1 MDVHTRHSPSP
12 TENGDLP
19 QVDAKDSSSPVDELP
34 EPSLPNGILSRMTNL
49 ILDAAGICQISA
61 WRAGRSS
68 GRHEGYREGW
78 NAGQI
83 SGVSAG
89 DEAGHSRGL
98 REGHESGHEKG
109 RALGYDEG
117 RAAGLETGYK
127 TGFDEGKLVIE
138 LQPGPA
144 PKIDAPG
151 VREDVLFKNW
161 RFPITDELEQKIR
174 SDVKARLPNQPPS
187 VDQWKMILSRTPT
200 TSVVAGAG
208 SGKST
213 TMVLRLLVL
222 RHYLGIDF
230 SNLTVV
236 TFTVESKKDFANK
249 VREVFKLWG
258 YDISHDDSLKIVRT
272 FHSRILS
279 FARCLPGMASVQPFE
294 FLEKD
299 GSTKEKGSV
308 FQVKMG
314 EPQLELMNNCYMR
327 LYDNNPEFKAL
338 IGKLYRHA
346 LAMEKIN
353 ADSPD
358 ALKAQ
363 RQARDLAK
371 ADEDICDTLE
381 RLWRGAGKWPIDG
394 IEPSRKVVQLLGHD
408 FQVNGYI
415 PELDAF
421 VILGVDKSES
431 QDLKAKEGRFPYL
444 NTDVKNKR
452 ILFQAHCSRPVIY
465 LKSYVDSAS
474 SIEAIKSLV
483 NTCPKFTYKIEGDI
497 SPQYITEAFYS
508 AASYMENLGLDV
520 FEAIRAMRL
529 PKDDVDRDFFHALA
543 IYWNDFT
550 RMLFNMTPPVMTF
563 NTMFAIFSERK
574 PHNLKALSP
583 GVLKP
588 MTTLLVDEFQDVGAN
603 TVSWIRATFAEIERR
618 NLTVPTNGSPAYAS
632 LMAVGDDW
640 QSIYGW
646 RGSSPHYLIDFD
658 KVFESPEPNQVL
670 MQENHRSHQMVI
682 DAAEEI
688 VKRTPGGVPNKQGVA
703 KNNSVMGHQ
712 VPVEVR
718 ELNWKQIAAD
728 VEQHYH
734 AGDSILVLTRSNS
747 VKDEAR
753 DELEELLD
761 RARIEKRSS
770 QIKFLTYHSAKGLQ
784 AKAVFLLGD
793 CDLKTSSPS
802 KNDLYAQAG
811 LNRIG
816 DPCGYDTAQGEEALR
831 TAYVAITR
839 AITYC
844 YWYLD
849 DESRPAIQRASRH
862 IKSAQPYW
870 NVVKAP
876 VPTS

>member
-1 MDVHTRHSPSP
+1 
-12 TENGDLP
+12 
-19 QVDAKDSSSPVDELP
+19 VDAPKPDAQADEIVEPVLSK
-34 EPSLPNGILSRMTNL
+34 SLLHRVVNRL
-49 ILDAAGICQISA
+49 LDVAGVQQASAWKAGLAAGQ
-61 WRAGRSS
+61 
-68 GRHEGYREGW
+68 HDGY
-78 NAGQI
+78 Q
-83 SGVSAG
+83 
-89 DEAGHSRGL
+89 RGL
-98 REGHESGHEKG
+98 KVGQAAGLATGNEVGHARGLGEGRVTGHEEG
-109 RALGYDEG
+109 RALGFQEG
-117 RAAGLETGYK
+117 QVAGFKAGHQK
-127 TGFDEGKLVIE
+127 GFDEGKLVIE
-138 LQPGPA
+138 VQAGPEPMTGA
-144 PKIDAPG
+144 PSI
-151 VREDVLFKNW
+151 REDQLFKDW
-161 RFPITDELEQKIR
+161 RFPITEELEAQIR
-174 SDVKARLPNQPPS
+174 ADVADRLPKQPPS
-187 VDQWKMILSRTPT
+187 ADQWKMILSKTPT

-236 TFTVESKKDFANK
+236 TFTVESKKDFAKK

-279 FARCLPGMASVQPFE
+279 FARCLPGMSQVQPFE

-299 GSTKEKGSV
+299 GTTKEKGSM
-308 FQVKMG
+308 FQVKVG
-314 EPQLELMNNCYMR
+314 EPQLELMNECYMR
-327 LYDNNPEFKAL
+327 LYNKNSTFKTL

-346 LAMEKIN
+346 LAMEKVN

-363 RQARDLAK
+363 SQARDLAK

-381 RLWRGAGKWPIDG
+381 RLWRAAGKWPIEG
-394 IEPSRKVVQLLGHD
+394 IEPSRKVIQLLGED

-421 VILGVDKSES
+421 VILGVDKSEPS
-431 QDLKAKEGRFPYL
+431 DLKAKEGRFPYL
-444 NTDVKNKR
+444 TADVKNKR

-465 LKSYVDSAS
+465 LKSYVESAS
-474 SIEAIKSLV
+474 PIEAICSLV
-483 NTCPKFTYKIEGDI
+483 NTCPKFTYKLEGDI
-497 SPQYITEAFYS
+497 APQYITEAFYS

-529 PKDDVDRDFFHALA
+529 RKDDADRDFFHALA

-563 NTMFAIFSERK
+563 NTMFSIFSERK
-574 PHNLKALSP
+574 PHNLRALTP
-583 GVLKP
+583 DVLRP

-603 TVSWIRATFAEIERR
+603 TISWIRATFAEIERR
-618 NLTVPTNGSPAYAS
+618 NLRVPTNGSPAYAS

-658 KVFESPEPNQVL
+658 KVFESPEPNRVL

-688 VKRTPGGVPNKQGVA
+688 VKRTPGGVPGKRGIA
-703 KNNSVMGHQ
+703 KNQAVAEHQ

-718 ELNWKQIAAD
+718 EMDWNQIAAD
-728 VEQHYH
+728 VGRHYD

-747 VKDEAR
+747 VKEEAR
-753 DELEELLD
+753 DALEDLRE
-761 RARIEKRSS
+761 RARLERRSD

-811 LNRIG
+811 LNRPG
-816 DPCGYDTAQGEEALR
+816 DPCGYDTSQGEEALR

-849 DESRPAIQRASRH
+849 DGAKPVIERASRH
-862 IKSAQPYW
+862 INAAQPCW
-870 NVVKAP
+870 NRVNAP
-876 VPTS
+876 VPDAASKPKRPAKQPGSRVH

>member
-1 MDVHTRHSPSP
+1 MDAPKS
-12 TENGDLP
+12 DA
-19 QVDAKDSSSPVDELP
+19 QVDEIV
-34 EPSLPNGILSRMTNL
+34 EPSFSKSLLSRMINRL
-49 ILDAAGICQISA
+49 LDAAGVQQASA
-61 WRAGRSS
+61 WRAGR
-68 GRHEGYREGW
+68 
-78 NAGQI
+78 A
-83 SGVSAG
+83 
-89 DEAGHSRGL
+89 AGHHDGYQRGFSLGQAAGLVTGDKLGHERGL
-98 REGHESGHEKG
+98 GEGHVSGQEEG
-109 RALGYDEG
+109 RALGFEEG
-117 RAAGLETGYK
+117 QV
-127 TGFDEGKLVIE
+127 TGFEAGHKKGFEEGKLVIE
-138 LQPGPA
+138 VQPGPE
-144 PKIDAPG
+144 PMIEAPG
-151 VREDVLFKNW
+151 IRDDQLFKDW
-161 RFPITDELEQKIR
+161 RFPITDELEAQIR
-174 SDVKARLPNQPPS
+174 AEVADKLPKQPPS
-187 VDQWKMILSRTPT
+187 ADQWKMILSKTPT

-222 RHYLGIDF
+222 RHYLGVDF

-236 TFTVESKKDFANK
+236 TFTVESKKDFAKK

-279 FARCLPGMASVQPFE
+279 FARCLPGMSQVQPFE

-299 GSTKEKGSV
+299 GSTKEKGSM
-308 FQVKMG
+308 FQVKIG
-314 EPQLELMNNCYMR
+314 EPQLELMNECYMR
-327 LYDNNPEFKAL
+327 LYDKNPDFKTL
-338 IGKLYRHA
+338 IGKLFRHA
-346 LAMEKIN
+346 LAMEKVN

-371 ADEDICDTLE
+371 ADDDICDTLE
-381 RLWRGAGKWPIDG
+381 KLWRAAGKWPIEG
-394 IEPSRKVVQLLGHD
+394 IEPSRKVIQLLGQD

-421 VILGVDKSES
+421 VILGVDKSEPS
-431 QDLKAKEGRFPYL
+431 DLKAKEGRFPYL
-444 NTDVKNKR
+444 RADVKNKR
-452 ILFQAHCSRPVIY
+452 ILFQAHCNRPVIY
-465 LKSYVDSAS
+465 LKSYVESAS
-474 SIEAIKSLV
+474 PIEAIRSLV
-483 NTCPKFTYKIEGDI
+483 NTCPKFTYKLEGDI
-497 SPQYITEAFYS
+497 AAQYITEAFYS

-529 PKDDVDRDFFHALA
+529 RKDDADRDFFHALA
-543 IYWNDFT
+543 IYWSDFT

-574 PHNLKALSP
+574 PHNLRALTP
-583 GVLKP
+583 GVLRP

-603 TVSWIRATFAEIERR
+603 TISWIRATFAEIERR

-658 KVFESPEPNQVL
+658 KVFQSPEPNRVF

-688 VKRTPGGVPNKQGVA
+688 VKRTPGGVPGKRGIA
-703 KNNSVMGHQ
+703 KNGSVTGHQ

-718 ELNWKQIAAD
+718 DMDWKQIAAD
-728 VEQHYH
+728 VERHYD
-734 AGDSILVLTRSNS
+734 AGDSILILTRSNS
-747 VKDEAR
+747 VKEEAR
-753 DELEELLD
+753 DALEDLRE
-761 RARIEKRSS
+761 RARLEKRSS
-770 QIKFLTYHSAKGLQ
+770 QIHFLTYHSAKGLQ

-802 KNDLYAQAG
+802 KNDLYTQAG
-811 LNRIG
+811 MNRPG
-816 DPCGYDTAQGEEALR
+816 DPCGYDTSQGEEALR

-849 DESRPAIQRASRH
+849 DESKPAIQRASRY
-862 IKSAQPYW
+862 INAAQPYW
-870 NVVKAP
+870 KKVNAP
-876 VPTS
+876 VPAFASKAKTPAKHPGNRVY

>member
-1 MDVHTRHSPSP
+1 MDAPKP
-12 TENGDLP
+12 
-19 QVDAKDSSSPVDELP
+19 DASADETV
-34 EPSLPNGILSRMTNL
+34 EPLFSKSLLHRLVNRL
-49 ILDAAGICQISA
+49 LDAAGVQQASA
-61 WRAGRSS
+61 WRAGRVVGREDGYQS
-68 GRHEGYREGW
+68 GLKVGQA
-78 NAGQI
+78 AGVALGNKI
-83 SGVSAG
+83 
-89 DEAGHSRGL
+89 GHARGL
-98 REGHESGHEKG
+98 GAGRATGHEEG
-109 RALGYDEG
+109 RALGFEEG
-117 RAAGLETGYK
+117 QIAGFKAGHQK
-127 TGFDEGKLVIE
+127 GFDEGKLVVE
-138 LQPGPA
+138 VQAGPE
-144 PKIDAPG
+144 PTTGAPG
-151 VREDVLFKNW
+151 IREDQLFKDW
-161 RFPITDELEQKIR
+161 RFPITEELEAQIR
-174 SDVKARLPNQPPS
+174 ADVADRLPKQPPS
-187 VDQWKMILSRTPT
+187 ADQWKMILSRTPT

-236 TFTVESKKDFANK
+236 TFTVESKKDFAKK
-249 VREVFKLWG
+249 VREVFKHWR
-258 YDISHDDSLKIVRT
+258 YEISHDESLKIVRT

-279 FARCLPGMASVQPFE
+279 FARCLPDMSQVQPFE

-299 GSTKEKGSV
+299 GTTKEKGSM
-308 FQVKMG
+308 FQVKVG
-314 EPQLELMNNCYMR
+314 EPQLELMNECYMR
-327 LYDNNPEFKAL
+327 LYDKNPAFKTL

-346 LAMEKIN
+346 LAMEKVN

-381 RLWRGAGKWPIDG
+381 QLWRAAGKWPIEG
-394 IEPSRKVVQLLGHD
+394 IESSRRVVQLLGHD

-421 VILGVDKSES
+421 VILGVDKSEPS
-431 QDLKAKEGRFPYL
+431 DLKAKEGRFPYL
-444 NTDVKNKR
+444 TADVKNKR

-465 LKSYVDSAS
+465 LKSYVESAS
-474 SIEAIKSLV
+474 PIEAIRSLV
-483 NTCPKFTYKIEGDI
+483 NTCPKFTYKLEGDI
-497 SPQYITEAFYS
+497 APQYITEAFYS
-508 AASYMENLGLDV
+508 AASYMESLGLDV
-520 FEAIRAMRL
+520 FEAILAMRL
-529 PKDDVDRDFFHALA
+529 RKDDADRDFFHALA

-563 NTMFAIFSERK
+563 NTMFSIFSERK
-574 PHNLKALSP
+574 PHNLRALTP
-583 GVLKP
+583 DVLRP

-603 TVSWIRATFAEIERR
+603 TISWIRATFAEIERR
-618 NLTVPTNGSPAYAS
+618 NLRVPTNGSPAYAS

-640 QSIYGW
+640 QSVYGW

-658 KVFESPEPNQVL
+658 NVFESPEPNRVL
-670 MQENHRSHQMVI
+670 MQDNHRSHQMVI

-688 VKRTPGGVPNKQGVA
+688 VKRTPGGIPGKRGAA
-703 KNNSVMGHQ
+703 KNQAVAEHQ

-718 ELNWKQIAAD
+718 EMDWNQIAAD
-728 VEQHYH
+728 VERHYD

-747 VKDEAR
+747 LKEEAR
-753 DELEELLD
+753 DALEDLRE
-761 RARIEKRSS
+761 RARLERRSD

-811 LNRIG
+811 LNRPG
-816 DPCGYDTAQGEEALR
+816 DPCGYDTSQGEEALR

-849 DESRPAIQRASRH
+849 DGAKPAIERASRH
-862 IKSAQPYW
+862 IDSAQPYW
-870 NVVKAP
+870 NRVNAP
-876 VPTS
+876 VPVAASKPKRRAKQPGSRVQ

>member
-1 MDVHTRHSPSP
+1 MDAPKP
-12 TENGDLP
+12 
-19 QVDAKDSSSPVDELP
+19 DAPADETV
-34 EPSLPNGILSRMTNL
+34 ESLFSKSLLHRLVNRL
-49 ILDAAGICQISA
+49 LDAAGVQQASA
-61 WRAGRSS
+61 WRAGRAAGRDDGYQS
-68 GRHEGYREGW
+68 GLKVGQA
-78 NAGQI
+78 AGLA
-83 SGVSAG
+83 SGN
-89 DEAGHSRGL
+89 EMGHARGL
-98 REGHESGHEKG
+98 GEGRATGHEEG
-109 RALGYDEG
+109 RALGFQEG
-117 RAAGLETGYK
+117 QIVGFKAGHQK
-127 TGFDEGKLVIE
+127 GFDEGKLVIE
-138 LQPGPA
+138 VQAGPE
-144 PKIDAPG
+144 PTTGAPG
-151 VREDVLFKNW
+151 IREDQLFKDW
-161 RFPITDELEQKIR
+161 RFPITEELEAQIR
-174 SDVKARLPNQPPS
+174 ADVADRLPKQSPS
-187 VDQWKMILSRTPT
+187 ADQWKMILSKTPT

-230 SNLTVV
+230 SSLTVV
-236 TFTVESKKDFANK
+236 TFTVESKKDFAKK

-279 FARCLPGMASVQPFE
+279 FARCLPGMSQVQPFE

-299 GSTKEKGSV
+299 GTTKEKGSM
-308 FQVKMG
+308 FQVKVG
-314 EPQLELMNNCYMR
+314 EPQLELMNECYMR
-327 LYDNNPEFKAL
+327 LYDKNPTFKTL

-346 LAMEKIN
+346 LAMEKVN

-381 RLWRGAGKWPIDG
+381 KLWRDAGKWPIEG
-394 IEPSRKVVQLLGHD
+394 IEPSRKVIQLLDQD

-421 VILGVDKSES
+421 VILGVDKSEPS
-431 QDLKAKEGRFPYL
+431 DLKAKEGRFPYL
-444 NTDVKNKR
+444 TADVKNKR

-465 LKSYVDSAS
+465 LKSYVESAS
-474 SIEAIKSLV
+474 PIEAIRSLV
-483 NTCPKFTYKIEGDI
+483 NTCPKFAYKLEGDI
-497 SPQYITEAFYS
+497 APQYITEAFYG
-508 AASYMENLGLDV
+508 AASYIENLGLDV

-529 PKDDVDRDFFHALA
+529 RKNDTDRDFFHALA
-543 IYWNDFT
+543 IYWSDFT

-574 PHNLKALSP
+574 PHNLRALTP
-583 GVLKP
+583 DVLRP

-603 TVSWIRATFAEIERR
+603 TISWIRATFAEIERR
-618 NLTVPTNGSPAYAS
+618 NLRVPTNGLPAYAS

-658 KVFESPEPNQVL
+658 KVFESPAPNRVL

-688 VKRTPGGVPNKQGVA
+688 VKRTPGGVPGKRGIAKKQAVTEY
-703 KNNSVMGHQ
+703 Q

-718 ELNWKQIAAD
+718 DMDWKQIAAD
-728 VEQHYH
+728 VERHYD

-747 VKDEAR
+747 VKEEAR
-753 DELEELLD
+753 DELEDLRE
-761 RARIEKRSS
+761 RARLERRSD

-811 LNRIG
+811 LNRPG
-816 DPCGYDTAQGEEALR
+816 DPCGYDTSQGEESLR

-849 DESRPAIQRASRH
+849 DGAKPVIERASRH
-862 IKSAQPYW
+862 INSAQPYW
-870 NVVKAP
+870 NRVNAP
-876 VPTS
+876 APAAASNPKTPAKRSGSRVN